1 MLKLSTLLKFNNI
14 IIQCHDN
21 PDADTIASGYGL
33 YCYFKSHNKSV
44 KLIYSGNIITKP
56 NIILMID
63 LLKIP
68 IEHVTT
74 LKNPDLLITVDCQ
87 YGQSNVTK
95 FPGENICIF
104 DHHITNNTTS
114 DFNCIHPNLAS
125 CSTLIWMLLNKE
137 NFSLNNN
144 ISLSTALY
152 YGLLTDSNNFSELYN
167 ENDRTMKDSLNF
179 DIYIIK
185 QLINS
190 NLSLNDL
197 TTAGLALLNCKI
209 NKENR
214 FATFKSDPCD
224 PNILGFISDLAIQ
237 VDAIDTCIVYY
248 ENSDGIKFS
257 IRNCNN
263 KLKATELAEFISKNY
278 GSSGG
283 HNHKA
288 GGFIS
293 AESFYKI
300 HKSINISNY
309 MINKTEEF
317 FLHIN

>member
-1 MLKLSTLLKFNNI
+1 MFKLSKLLHFNEI

-44 KLIYSGNIITKP
+44 RLVYSGNVITKP
-56 NIILMID
+56 NIILMIE

-68 IEHVTT
+68 LEHITT
-74 LKNPDLLITVDCQ
+74 LKKSKLLITVDCQ

-95 FPGENICIF
+95 FPGEKICIL
-104 DHHITNNTTS
+104 DHHITNNTNC
-114 DFNCIHPNLAS
+114 DFNCIYSNLAS
-125 CSTLIWMLLNKE
+125 CSTLIWMLLNEE
-137 NFSLNNN
+137 NFPLNN

-167 ENDRTMKDSLNF
+167 ENDRTMKDSLIF
-179 DIYIIK
+179 DTYIIK

-197 TTAGLALLNCKI
+197 TTAGIALLNCEMNEK
-209 NKENR
+209 NR

-237 VDAIDTCIVYY
+237 VNTIDTCIVYY
-248 ENSDGIKFS
+248 ENEDGVKFS
-257 IRNCNN
+257 IRSCNN
-263 KLKATELAEFISKNY
+263 KIKANELAEFISEVY

-293 AESFYKI
+293 NESFFKI
-300 HKSINISNY
+300 HNSTNISDY
-309 MINKTEEF
+309 LITKTNEF
-317 FLHIN
+317 FLIN

>member
-1 MLKLSTLLKFNNI
+1 MFRLSTLLEFDEI
-14 IIQCHDN
+14 VVQCHDN

-33 YCYFKSHNKSV
+33 YCYFKSYNKSV

-56 NIILMID
+56 NIILMIE

-68 IEHVTT
+68 LEHVNT
-74 LKNPDLLITVDCQ
+74 LKKTNLLITIDCQ
-87 YGQSNVTK
+87 YGQANVTK
-95 FPGENICIF
+95 FSAENICII
-104 DHHITNNTTS
+104 DHHVTTNTTS
-114 DFNCIHPNLAS
+114 DFSCVYSNLAS
-125 CSTLIWMLLNKE
+125 CSTLIWTLLNNE
-137 NFSLNNN
+137 NFPLNDTS
-144 ISLSTALY
+144 ISTALY

-167 ENDRTMKDSLNF
+167 EYDRAMKDSLVF

-197 TTAGLALLNCKI
+197 TIAGLALLNCKM
-209 NKENR
+209 NKKNR

-237 VDAIDTCIVYY
+237 VDTIDTCIVYF
-248 ENSDGIKFS
+248 ENDDGIKFS
-257 IRNCNN
+257 IRSCND
-263 KLKATELAEFISKNY
+263 KPKATELAAYLSKNY

-283 HNHKA
+283 HGHKA

-300 HKSINISNY
+300 HKSINMSNY
-309 MINKTEEF
+309 INNKTEEF
-317 FLHIN
+317 FLYIN